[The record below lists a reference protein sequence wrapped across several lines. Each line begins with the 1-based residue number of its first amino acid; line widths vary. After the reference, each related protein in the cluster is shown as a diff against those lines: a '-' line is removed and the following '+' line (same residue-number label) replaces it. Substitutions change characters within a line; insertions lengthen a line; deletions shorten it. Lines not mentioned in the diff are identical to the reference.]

1 MNFFTNFFVAAV
13 LAGTPLLFGILGEI
27 INEKSGHLNLGVEG
41 MMSIGAC
48 AGFMMGY
55 KTDNLLL
62 ALIAAFAAGMLG
74 ALIYAVLTVTF
85 MADQNVTGLTL
96 TIFGIGLSNF
106 FGDFV
111 REKSGATSLKLPSGI
126 LDSLGKV
133 EIPLLSDIPVL
144 GKLFFNYN
152 IFVYLGIVAAILCGI
167 YLHRTKAGLNIR
179 AVGENPAAADA
190 AGLPVTRLK
199 YINLMLGGGIC
210 GIGGGKMS
218 TKSELLKLL
227 ESHRGEY
234 LSGEE
239 LASRLG
245 YSRTAV
251 WKAMKS
257 LRQEGYRILAVNNR
271 GYALETDND
280 ILSVEAV
287 KMHLEHRNV
296 FMQVEKEISS
306 TNQYLKKKGIEEN
319 LSHGSFV
326 AAEAQTEGKGRRGRT
341 FYSPAGSGLYLSVLM
356 RPKRTA
362 QEGLTLTAAAAVAVC
377 RAVEEVC
384 GVSLGIKWVN
394 DLYLGERKVCGILT
408 EAVTDFETGDIE
420 LVVVGIGL
428 NLRMPAGGFPGELS
442 EVAGAI
448 LGDDVYV
455 DRNLLTAGI
464 INYLLE
470 EAEKEGI
477 PEAYISRNIVPGR
490 RVRVA
495 YGTRVRSVE
504 AEKIL
509 PDGRLLV
516 KNEQGEEEILPCGD
530 VSLNLH

>member
-1 MNFFTNFFVAAV
+1 
-13 LAGTPLLFGILGEI
+13 
-27 INEKSGHLNLGVEG
+27 
-41 MMSIGAC
+41 
-48 AGFMMGY
+48 
-55 KTDNLLL
+55 
-62 ALIAAFAAGMLG
+62 
-74 ALIYAVLTVTF
+74 
-85 MADQNVTGLTL
+85 
-96 TIFGIGLSNF
+96 
-106 FGDFV
+106 
-111 REKSGATSLKLPSGI
+111 
-126 LDSLGKV
+126 
-133 EIPLLSDIPVL
+133 
-144 GKLFFNYN
+144 
-152 IFVYLGIVAAILCGI
+152 
-167 YLHRTKAGLNIR
+167 
-179 AVGENPAAADA
+179 
-190 AGLPVTRLK
+190 
-199 YINLMLGGGIC
+199 
-210 GIGGGKMS
+210 MS

-251 WKAMKS
+251 WKAMKN

-319 LSHGSFV
+319 LPHGSFV

-362 QEGLTLTAAAAVAVC
+362 QESLTLTATAAAAVC

>member
-1 MNFFTNFFVAAV
+1 MAP
-13 LAGTPLLFGILGEI
+13 LWQRRLRLRERAGG
-27 INEKSGHLNLGVEG
+27 
-41 MMSIGAC
+41 
-48 AGFMMGY
+48 
-55 KTDNLLL
+55 
-62 ALIAAFAAGMLG
+62 
-74 ALIYAVLTVTF
+74 
-85 MADQNVTGLTL
+85 
-96 TIFGIGLSNF
+96 
-106 FGDFV
+106 
-111 REKSGATSLKLPSGI
+111 
-126 LDSLGKV
+126 
-133 EIPLLSDIPVL
+133 
-144 GKLFFNYN
+144 
-152 IFVYLGIVAAILCGI
+152 
-167 YLHRTKAGLNIR
+167 
-179 AVGENPAAADA
+179 
-190 AGLPVTRLK
+190 
-199 YINLMLGGGIC
+199 
-210 GIGGGKMS
+210 
-218 TKSELLKLL
+218 
-227 ESHRGEY
+227 
-234 LSGEE
+234 
-239 LASRLG
+239 
-245 YSRTAV
+245 
-251 WKAMKS
+251 
-257 LRQEGYRILAVNNR
+257 
-271 GYALETDND
+271 
-280 ILSVEAV
+280 
-287 KMHLEHRNV
+287 
-296 FMQVEKEISS
+296 
-306 TNQYLKKKGIEEN
+306 
-319 LSHGSFV
+319 
-326 AAEAQTEGKGRRGRT
+326 GRT

>member
-1 MNFFTNFFVAAV
+1 
-13 LAGTPLLFGILGEI
+13 
-27 INEKSGHLNLGVEG
+27 
-41 MMSIGAC
+41 
-48 AGFMMGY
+48 
-55 KTDNLLL
+55 
-62 ALIAAFAAGMLG
+62 
-74 ALIYAVLTVTF
+74 
-85 MADQNVTGLTL
+85 
-96 TIFGIGLSNF
+96 
-106 FGDFV
+106 
-111 REKSGATSLKLPSGI
+111 
-126 LDSLGKV
+126 
-133 EIPLLSDIPVL
+133 
-144 GKLFFNYN
+144 
-152 IFVYLGIVAAILCGI
+152 
-167 YLHRTKAGLNIR
+167 
-179 AVGENPAAADA
+179 
-190 AGLPVTRLK
+190 
-199 YINLMLGGGIC
+199 
-210 GIGGGKMS
+210 MS

-227 ESHRGEY
+227 ESHKGEY

-251 WKAMKS
+251 WKAMKN

-319 LSHGSFV
+319 LPHGSFV

-362 QEGLTLTAAAAVAVC
+362 QESLTLTAAAAVAVC

-455 DRNLLTAGI
+455 DSNLLTAGI

-509 PDGRLLV
+509 PDARLLV

>member
-1 MNFFTNFFVAAV
+1 
-13 LAGTPLLFGILGEI
+13 
-27 INEKSGHLNLGVEG
+27 
-41 MMSIGAC
+41 
-48 AGFMMGY
+48 
-55 KTDNLLL
+55 
-62 ALIAAFAAGMLG
+62 
-74 ALIYAVLTVTF
+74 
-85 MADQNVTGLTL
+85 
-96 TIFGIGLSNF
+96 
-106 FGDFV
+106 
-111 REKSGATSLKLPSGI
+111 
-126 LDSLGKV
+126 
-133 EIPLLSDIPVL
+133 
-144 GKLFFNYN
+144 
-152 IFVYLGIVAAILCGI
+152 
-167 YLHRTKAGLNIR
+167 
-179 AVGENPAAADA
+179 
-190 AGLPVTRLK
+190 
-199 YINLMLGGGIC
+199 
-210 GIGGGKMS
+210 MS

-271 GYALETDND
+271 GYALEADND

-287 KMHLEHRNV
+287 KMHLEHQNV

-306 TNQYLKKKGIEEN
+306 TNQYLKKKGIEED
-319 LSHGSFV
+319 LPHGSFV
-326 AAEAQTEGKGRRGRT
+326 AAESQTEGKGRRGRT

-362 QEGLTLTAAAAVAVC
+362 QESLTLTAAAAVAVC

-442 EVAGAI
+442 GVAGAI

-477 PEAYISRNIVPGR
+477 PAEYISRNIVPGR

-509 PDGRLLV
+509 PDGRLLI